1 MFFLGKD
8 RLNEDLENIRKSNLS
23 PEELEKEE
31 SAKEAEKRKI
41 QNNLSEF
48 TWKDV
53 VAMTIAII
61 EVILPYMLA
70 MAAAM
75 AGMFL
80 FIYWLAHH

>member
-8 RLNEDLENIRKSNLS
+8 RVDQDLENIRKSSLS
-23 PEELEKEE
+23 PEAREKEE
-31 SAKEAEKRKI
+31 AKAAAEKEKI
-41 QNNLSEF
+41 QKNLSEF

-53 VAMTIAII
+53 LAMSIAII
-61 EVILPYMLA
+61 QVILPYMLA

-75 AGMFL
+75 AAMFL